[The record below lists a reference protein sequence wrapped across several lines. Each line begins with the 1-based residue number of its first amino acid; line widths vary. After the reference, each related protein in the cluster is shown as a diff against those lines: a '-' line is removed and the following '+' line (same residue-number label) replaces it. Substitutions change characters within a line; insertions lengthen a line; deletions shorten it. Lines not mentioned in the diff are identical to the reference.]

1 MGNNIVGIDV
11 SKGWLDAHRLSDG
24 ASGRFSNDAAG
35 IGRLDRW
42 LGEVELVTFE
52 ASGGCHRRLE
62 ESLLAS
68 GRPVAK
74 ANPLHVRRFAE
85 AGGQWAKT
93 DALDARTLALFGQ
106 RMEPRRLAPP
116 SASARRLRELCAAR
130 SFAVRQ
136 RVAAEQSGEGLV
148 DETLRERNGEL
159 ASLLRR
165 QEEEI
170 DGLIEE
176 TVRAEPAL
184 RARAER
190 LATVPG
196 IGATAAAGLVALMPE
211 LGTLTGGQA
220 ACLAGLAPMA
230 RESGTWHG
238 RRSIRGGRRDVRGLL
253 YMPAV
258 AACRCNPD
266 MKALYQRLKAR
277 GKPGMV
283 ALVAVMRRLLV
294 LANALLRDGRDWTPE
309 PPGPDQTDADG
320 EAQDRAG
327 TKDGAEPE
335 PAEAG
340 PAEPVPDGSA
350 RPTGH
355 ARAVACADAGP
366 AAAASP
372 APPRG
377 AARRQP
383 IDATGA

>member
-1 MGNNIVGIDV
+1 MGNDIVGIDV

-24 ASGRFSNDAAG
+24 ASERFPNDAAG

-62 ESLLAS
+62 ESLLAT
-68 GRPVAK
+68 GRPLAK

-93 DALDARTLALFGQ
+93 DALDARVLALFGQ

-116 SASARRLRELCAAR
+116 SASERRLRELCAAR

-148 DETLRERNGEL
+148 DEGLRERNGEL

-170 DGLIEE
+170 DGLIGE
-176 TVRAEPAL
+176 TVRSDPRL

-220 ACLAGLAPMA
+220 ACLGGLAPMA
-230 RESGTWHG
+230 RDSGTWHG

-309 PPGPDQTDADG
+309 PPGAERPDAGG
-320 EAQDRAG
+320 EAHDGAG
-327 TKDGAEPE
+327 TETAEAR
-335 PAEAG
+335 PAES
-340 PAEPVPDGSA
+340 VPDGSD
-350 RPTGH
+350 RPAGH
-355 ARAVACADAGP
+355 ARAVARADAGRP
-366 AAAASP
+366 AARCVSP
-372 APPRG
+372 SRMSGRP
-377 AARRQP
+377 
-383 IDATGA
+383 